1 MNVQQI
7 YNLVNDIS
15 KEVEGEVAVLN
26 EDLSNIVDVGTS
38 IVNALG
44 YDNYCKALVDRIGR
58 TIFVARAY
66 RGELPSV
73 LMDKWEYGSVL
84 QKVYADNMEASENES
99 WDLQDQ
105 ASYDV
110 NVFHAVNVTAKYYNT
125 KVTFEVDISIPEVQI
140 KESFTS
146 AESMNNFIEMIYTTV
161 ENTMTEKISGLNK
174 RGVNTLIAET
184 FYDEFNLTSGFNG
197 MSGTKAVNLL
207 YLYNNR
213 FGTSL
218 TAANALT
225 DKDFNRYAAYMMG
238 VTASRMQTMTKL
250 YNVEGKSRFTPP
262 DELTV
267 VLHSDFYA
275 AAKAYLYS
283 DTYHNEFVRLPSAD
297 VLSCFQGAG
306 TDFDFS
312 STSKIM
318 TTTPSGHTMTITGV
332 IGVLFDRRAVAT
344 CNSDRRVRSN
354 FVPSA
359 EFYNNYFKYDCML
372 CVGLDEQAVVFYVA

>member
-1 MNVQQI
+1 MDVKQI

-15 KEVEGEVAVLN
+15 KEVEGEVPVLN
-26 EDLSNIVDVGTS
+26 EDLSNIVDVGNT
-38 IVNALG
+38 IVDALG
-44 YDNYCKALVDRIGR
+44 YDNYCKAVVDRIGR
-58 TIFVARAY
+58 TIFVARSY

-99 WDLQDQ
+99 WDLVDQ
-105 ASYDV
+105 TSYDV
-110 NVFHAVNVTAKYYNT
+110 NVFHAVNVTAKYYNS

-146 AESMNNFIEMIYTTV
+146 AEAMNSFIEMIYTVV

-184 FYDEFNLTSGFNG
+184 FYDEFQSTSGFT
-197 MSGTKAVNLL
+197 STGTKAVNLL
-207 YLYNNR
+207 YLYNQR

-218 TAANALT
+218 TAATALT
-225 DKDFNRYAAYMMG
+225 DKDFNRFAAYMMG

-250 YNVEGKSRFTPP
+250 YNIEGKSRFTPA

-283 DTYHNEFVRLPSAD
+283 DTYHNEFVRLPNAD
-297 VLSCFQGAG
+297 VISCFQGAG
-306 TDFDFS
+306 QTFDFS
-312 STSKIM
+312 DTSKIM

-332 IGVLFDRRAVAT
+332 LGVMFDRRAVAT
-344 CNSDRRVRSN
+344 CNADRRVRSN
-354 FVPSA
+354 FVASA

-372 CVGLDEQAVVFYVA
+372 CIGLDEQCVVFYVA

>member
-1 MNVQQI
+1 MDVKQI
-7 YNLVNDIS
+7 YSLVNDIS
-15 KEVEGEVAVLN
+15 KEVEGEVPVLN
-26 EDLSNIVDVGTS
+26 EDLSNIVDVGTT

-58 TIFVARAY
+58 TVFVARQY

-110 NVFHAVNVTAKYYNT
+110 NVFHAVNVTAKYYNS

-146 AESMNNFIEMIYTTV
+146 AEAMNTFIEMIYTVV

-184 FYDEFNLTSGFNG
+184 FYNEFQTTSGFT
-197 MSGTKAVNLL
+197 STGTKAVNLL
-207 YLYNNR
+207 YLYNQR

-218 TAANALT
+218 TAATALT
-225 DKDFNRYAAYMMG
+225 DKDFNRFAAYQMG
-238 VTASRMQTMTKL
+238 VIASRMQTMTKL
-250 YNVEGKSRFTPP
+250 YNIEGKSRFTPA

-283 DTYHNEFVRLPSAD
+283 DTYHNEFVRLPNAD
-297 VLSCFQGAG
+297 VISCFQGAG
-306 TDFDFS
+306 TSFDFDD
-312 STSKIM
+312 TSKIM

-332 IGVLFDRRAVAT
+332 LGVLFDRRAVAT
-344 CNSDRRVRSN
+344 CNADRRVRSN